1 MKVSVV
7 IPVSNDLR
15 LKRCIDSVDE
25 KVEVVISLNKP
36 SIRIK
41 EQVNFMLRQKKE
53 KKKYQDIKFVV
64 CEIKKPSIAGA
75 YNNGIKHAAY
85 DHIFLMDSDCIFEKK
100 CIRKL
105 ENNLGNRLLSKGKVI
120 FTANSWVT
128 KIVAKAREFHTSD
141 KVSAYSP
148 PLLFSKKIISYIG
161 GYYFHPKLCWL
172 EDSEFDKRVRN
183 AGLEIAYD
191 PTANVYHPPLSPF
204 SDLRSAFWY
213 GVGKRIGVELGI
225 HDKPTGI
232 IGSINKYVVGA
243 SKEKGV
249 FVGVYLFIWKVG
261 LLSGYFLQSIL
272 KLRK

>member
-15 LKRCIDSVDE
+15 LKRCIDSVNE

-41 EQVNFMLRQKKE
+41 EQVIFVLRQKKG
-53 KKKYQDIKFVV
+53 KNKYQGINFVV
-64 CEIKKPSIAGA
+64 CEIKKQSIAGA
-75 YNNGIKHAAY
+75 YNNGIKHASY
-85 DHIFLMDSDCIFEKK
+85 DHIFLMDSDCIFGKG

-120 FTANSWVT
+120 FTANSWIT

-141 KVSAYSP
+141 KVNAYSP
-148 PLLFSKKIISYIG
+148 PLLFSKKIINCIG
-161 GYYFHPKLCWL
+161 GYYFHPSLCWL
-172 EDSEFDKRVRN
+172 EDSEFDRRVRN
-183 AGLEIAYD
+183 AGLKIAYD
-191 PTANVYHPPLSPF
+191 PTANVYHPPLTLV
-204 SDLRSAFWY
+204 SDLKSAFWY
-213 GVGKRIGVELGI
+213 GVGKKIGVELGI

-232 IGSINKYVVGA
+232 IGSIKKYIFDV

-249 FVGVYLFIWKVG
+249 FVGTYLFIWKMS
-261 LLSGYFLQSIL
+261 LFTGYFSQSL
-272 KLRK
+272 FKLRK